1 VLFVKKMF
9 ALVIVSS
16 LLLIAPSFAGT
27 LNVSGRAGIYNSPGD
42 TSSMMYGVAAE
53 YGFTENLSV
62 RGMVETTTYD
72 IGGETTT
79 YTPVSLDLIYGQDI
93 GGGLRPYAGAGL
105 SYNST
110 TAGGSVTQTT
120 GAQAE
125 VGVSYNFGGFSAG
138 VEFRYMVPDLN
149 DTSSSASTYNAYA
162 TGAFSQSFDL

>member
-1 VLFVKKMF
+1 MKKTI
-9 ALVIVSS
+9 AILSLLSLVI
-16 LLLIAPSFAGT
+16 APAFAGT
-27 LNVSGRAGIYNSPGD
+27 LNVSGRAGVYNSAGG
-42 TSSMMYGVAAE
+42 TSSMMYGVAAD

-72 IGGETTT
+72 EGGTT
-79 YTPVSLDLIYGQDI
+79 YTYMPVSLDLIYGQDL

-110 TAGGSVTQTT
+110 TAGGSTTQTT

-125 VGVSYNFGGFSAG
+125 VGISYNFGGFSAG
-138 VEFRYMVPDLN
+138 VEVRYLVPDLN

-162 TGAFSQSFDL
+162 TGAFSQSFNL